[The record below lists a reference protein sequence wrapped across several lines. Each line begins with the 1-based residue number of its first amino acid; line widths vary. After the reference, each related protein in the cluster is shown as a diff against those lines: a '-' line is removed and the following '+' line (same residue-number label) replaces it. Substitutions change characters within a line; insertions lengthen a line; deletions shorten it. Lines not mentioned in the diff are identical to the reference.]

1 MREEAGIFEDK
12 LTGFLRCRF
21 TEFRRKGKRSPT
33 YNLCTLD
40 HLNNDPKTGRKRSP
54 SQRNKVMSDLYQKKF
69 EEKEQSFNE
78 LKDEKVVLSE
88 SDKHTVA
95 EAIHKY
101 MDDILPSRSVSTR
114 KNFSQ
119 QLEYWENKFGD
130 LVLSELTPLDIKNA
144 RDELSSPE
152 RSATTLNRYL
162 GAFSAVLGC
171 AVKDFLWLDENPCCK
186 IRKLAE
192 PRSRIR
198 FLTLDEKDDLLA
210 ECDGDLYDAVQ
221 LALLTGARKQEIW
234 RMRFDQINWKHKFLS
249 FYETKTGIPRSVP
262 MSPQIHSILQSRAKS
277 NELRSKYVFP
287 SPMKVNSPNSFEKS
301 WENALRR
308 SGVKD
313 FRWHDLR
320 HTSASYMVMAGIS
333 LRTVADILGHA
344 NISMTFK
351 YAHLS
356 PLHLSSALDV
366 LDEELFSESK
376 GKVKKLG

>member
-1 MREEAGIFEDK
+1 MESIMK
-12 LTGFLRCRF
+12 NNVTF
-21 TEFRRKGKRSPT
+21 T
-33 YNLCTLD
+33 
-40 HLNNDPKTGRKRSP
+40 
-54 SQRNKVMSDLYQKKF
+54 
-69 EEKEQSFNE
+69 
-78 LKDEKVVLSE
+78 SE
-88 SDKHTVA
+88 SDKHTVK
-95 EAIHKY
+95 ETISKY
-101 MDDILPSRSVSTR
+101 LREILPNKSDSTI

-119 QLEYWENKFGD
+119 QLEYWSNKFGNHK
-130 LVLSELTPLDIKNA
+130 LSELKPLDIKNA
-144 RDELSSPE
+144 RDALSTPE

-162 GAFSAVLGC
+162 SAFSAVLGC

-198 FLTLDEKDDLLA
+198 FLSHEEKDELLA

-234 RMRFDQINWKHKFLS
+234 KMRFDQINWKHRFLS
-249 FYETKTGIPRSVP
+249 FYETKTGIPRSIP
-262 MSPQIHSILQSRAKS
+262 MSPQIHSILQRRAKS

-287 SPMKVNSPNSFEKS
+287 SPMKANSPNSFEKS
-301 WENALRR
+301 WEKALKR
-308 SGVKD
+308 SGIKD

-366 LDEELFSESK
+366 LDDELFGECK
-376 GKVKKLG
+376 ERKIG